1 MSRNSPAFAPF
12 GSHSADNTI
21 SDEVAVHPKPI
32 AEVNMTNF
40 TTRLLAATLCTL
52 LPTAML
58 AESRGTSSNLQA
70 DLSDMAAALGVTEA
84 HTQVCMP
91 APLQVQVDVHPD
103 LAEITACLKEEKS
116 SLTSTEVNDAWKT

>member
-1 MSRNSPAFAPF
+1 
-12 GSHSADNTI
+12 
-21 SDEVAVHPKPI
+21 
-32 AEVNMTNF
+32 MTNF
-40 TTRLLAATLCTL
+40 TTRLIAATLCTL

-58 AESRGTSSNLQA
+58 AESLGTSSNLQA
-70 DLSDMAAALGVTEA
+70 DLSDMTAALGVTEA

-116 SLTSTEVNDAWKT
+116 SLTSTEVNDAWKTYGLST